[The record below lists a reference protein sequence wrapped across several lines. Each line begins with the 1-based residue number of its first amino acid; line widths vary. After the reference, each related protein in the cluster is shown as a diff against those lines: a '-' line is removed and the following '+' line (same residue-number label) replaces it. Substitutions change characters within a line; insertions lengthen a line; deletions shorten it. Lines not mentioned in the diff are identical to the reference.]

1 MNNPELAVNKT
12 YDLGPMIDHLSKI
25 EGNDVHLQDSEFTKG
40 CLNQLFPGSKCVK
53 VLYTNNTDKLFF
65 GIKVVPLV
73 HSPLPL
79 VTPNMDI
86 TSFDFKVDT
95 YAIELDS
102 KLFDNMMGLTGEE
115 ITALIIYTVYY
126 TLFDNTYKDI
136 IFDIQRYE
144 YDTGATIPIKVKNS
158 LSSLLNFAMRATLT
172 KNGSPFIRISA
183 EDVADSAILR
193 EFNLSEPAYRGLKKI
208 ATTID
213 FVRYTEDPRPMAM
226 SWVLRLL
233 DNYEQFRTH
242 AYKTLLRAADFTGS
256 VLERE
261 ELVDAAEKLMKI
273 DTVNEA
279 YVEPPIRDIS
289 IKDLKNKLFELTV
302 LFKDTNASGVT
313 TDDVH
318 KAFSETRSGI
328 IQLQHYMATH
338 RCDEN
343 MVNTLNDLLMEYYAM
358 MDRLIYIKEHLDRGD
373 RVIPL
378 TFATE

>member
-12 YDLGPMIDHLSKI
+12 YDLGPMIDYLSHL
-25 EGNDVHLQDSEFTKG
+25 EDNDTKLKDSVFIKNF
-40 CLNQLFPGSKCVK
+40 LNDLFPGSKCNRAI
-53 VLYTNNTDKLFF
+53 YTNNTDKMFF

-79 VTPNMDI
+79 VTPNMNI

-242 AYKTLLRAADFTGS
+242 AYKTLLRAVDFTGS

-261 ELVDAAEKLMKI
+261 ELTKAADMLMKI

-279 YVEPPIRDIS
+279 YTEPPIRDIS

-302 LFKDTNASGVT
+302 LFKDTNAAGAT
-313 TDDVH
+313 TEDVH

>member
-25 EGNDVHLQDSEFTKG
+25 ENNDVHLQDSEFLKQA
-40 CLNQLFPGSKCVK
+40 LNQLFPGSKCVK

-65 GIKVVPLV
+65 GIKVVPFT
-73 HSPLPL
+73 HSSLLFNLP
-79 VTPNMDI
+79 VNKDTA
-86 TSFDFKVDT
+86 DFQVFS
-95 YAIELDS
+95 YGVEFDS

-115 ITALIIYTVYY
+115 ITALLVYTVYY
-126 TLFDNTYKDI
+126 TLFDNQYNHI
-136 IFDIQRYE
+136 IFDIERYE
-144 YDTGATIPIKVKNS
+144 YDSGASIPLKAKNTLTGL
-158 LSSLLNFAMRATLT
+158 LSFGMRATLT
-172 KNGSPFIRISA
+172 KNGSPFIRVSA

-256 VLERE
+256 VMERE
-261 ELVDAAEKLMKI
+261 ELIKAADMLMKI

-302 LFKDTNASGVT
+302 LFKDTNAAGVT
-313 TDDVH
+313 TEDVH

-343 MVNTLNDLLMEYYAM
+343 MVNTLNDLLMEYYTM